1 MAKKQTR
8 ILLLTVLIAVSL
20 FFLIEKDFLPGISTK
35 NPTDKSLGILR
46 YVISRIK
53 LDYHK
58 EPDPV
63 KTMEGALKGLVG
75 PLDIISG
82 YLDSENAVKFIQQ
95 RKTVQKDIGIVLYK
109 KFGTFPQVIGIR
121 ENSPAEKKG
130 IKIGELISALDGKP
144 TLAMSMT
151 EANLLLKDSEERPVE
166 LKMLRSDKTEKVSI
180 ERKLLFEEPFS
191 YSPAKDTS
199 GILKI
204 YRLYPPCVT
213 KIKKD
218 ILPRL
223 KPQKKALI
231 LDLRNCYEGG
241 IGEAV
246 KLINLFIQ
254 SENIGYF
261 EKKGGTKEV
270 ISCPEEA
277 DLGRLPLVIWTNRAT
292 IGPAEAVAAVLKEFK
307 KAKIIGFQT
316 PGLIAKQK
324 FLLLEDGSG
333 LLLTSEIFFLASG
346 KELWLKGIKPD
357 ILIQKEHLGQ
367 SSYLKNTYELLPKM

>member
-1 MAKKQTR
+1 M
-8 ILLLTVLIAVSL
+8 
-20 FFLIEKDFLPGISTK
+20 
-35 NPTDKSLGILR
+35 
-46 YVISRIK
+46 
-53 LDYHK
+53 
-58 EPDPV
+58 
-63 KTMEGALKGLVG
+63 
-75 PLDIISG
+75 
-82 YLDSENAVKFIQQ
+82 
-95 RKTVQKDIGIVLYK
+95 
-109 KFGTFPQVIGIR
+109 
-121 ENSPAEKKG
+121 
-130 IKIGELISALDGKP
+130 
-144 TLAMSMT
+144 
-151 EANLLLKDSEERPVE
+151 
-166 LKMLRSDKTEKVSI
+166 
-180 ERKLLFEEPFS
+180 
-191 YSPAKDTS
+191 
-199 GILKI
+199 
-204 YRLYPPCVT
+204 
-213 KIKKD
+213 
-218 ILPRL
+218 
-223 KPQKKALI
+223 I

-241 IGEAV
+241 SGEAV

-277 DLGRLPLVIWTNRAT
+277 DLERLPLVIWTNRAT

-333 LLLTSEIFFLASG
+333 LLLTSEIFFLTSG